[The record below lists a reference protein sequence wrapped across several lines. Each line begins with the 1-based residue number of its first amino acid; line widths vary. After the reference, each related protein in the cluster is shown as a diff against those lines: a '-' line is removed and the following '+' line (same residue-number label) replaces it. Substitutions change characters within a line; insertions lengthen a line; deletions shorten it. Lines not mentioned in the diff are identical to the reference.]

1 MHDKLTMRF
10 SQFREVNLK
19 LREVTRKVI
28 SSLEEKSGYLVQVT
42 EEPALPTL
50 ATIRIAR
57 GNIPAHILSYKPGP
71 KNESPDFAICW
82 QCAFALRMYECPLD
96 QRFLIAGNPEGDK
109 ALDAILKAVPGILED
124 YHLNKTQFE
133 TFKQQFLSGLIT
145 HLRSVPIGLRV
156 SERLTLDY
164 PDLLE
169 LEPLQVEKEL
179 AIAKESLSVR
189 IRESM
194 PAEIYNPTQYINA
207 AYALFWAARLEKPA
221 VVNPFHLNG
230 FDRNGQ
236 QLLNIY
242 ESVPG
247 DPAHDNELI
256 DRWADYLKIRK
267 WYSWLPYQAP

>member
-1 MHDKLTMRF
+1 
-10 SQFREVNLK
+10 LK

-28 SSLEEKSGYLVQVT
+28 ASLEEKSGYLVTVK

-57 GNIPAHILSYKPGP
+57 GNILAHILSYKPGA

-82 QCAFALRMYECPLD
+82 QCAFALRMFECPPD
-96 QRFLIAGNPEGDK
+96 QRYLIAGSPEGER
-109 ALDAILKAVPGILED
+109 ALIAILKVPNGILQN
-124 YHLNKTQFE
+124 YHLDKAQHE
-133 TFKQQFLSGLIT
+133 AFKQQLLSGLIT

-164 PDLLE
+164 PELLE
-169 LEPLQVEKEL
+169 LEPLHVEKEL

-189 IRESM
+189 VRESM
-194 PAEIYNPTQYINA
+194 PSEIYNPTQAINA
-207 AYALFWAARLEKPA
+207 AYALFWAVRLEKPRI
-221 VVNPFHLNG
+221 VNSFHLNG
-230 FDRNGQ
+230 FDGSGQ
-236 QLLNIY
+236 KLLNIY
-242 ESVPG
+242 ESIPS

-256 DRWADYLKIRK
+256 DRWADHLKIRS